1 MSKGTGTTERR
12 KFKAHP
18 KLLVDVIRRQA
29 GTLSKSILEL
39 VMNSADS
46 LLSVGK
52 LRPDARCDVTV
63 SNTEVRVVD
72 NGRGFRS
79 RREIEEHFEKFGQP
93 HTEEE
98 NKTYGTFRMG
108 RGQAFAHGR
117 NVWRSGRF
125 RMVVDVIKD
134 GLDYHLDTDLSPL
147 PGCDVVIDLYDP
159 LDDYRR
165 NCTVRDLELWVKYVP
180 IPVYVNGKRLSR
192 SVTEPDE
199 PWESE
204 TDDGYVRVETNGSL
218 GGLKLYNRGVF
229 VQEIPSYRFGCG
241 GEVVSKRALEVN
253 FARNDVLSSCPV
265 WKSLQTTVNDL
276 MGKKTITAK
285 HLTRAMIDSIL
296 SKAGAGQLPVKFAD
310 LKVLSDCNGKRYS
323 FNTLTGVVAQHGGR
337 LAFAKPGDAA
347 ADRCLM
353 AGSCLVLDEHI
364 LVQLGVPE
372 NKFAAWAFKMTGLY
386 GLEQLKVVP
395 FEQVA
400 QGFNESCHFVKEE
413 DLTPEETVWLKLAEF
428 ARYTLGWARG
438 NMANDSEVGRLN
450 RHVYVG
456 VSDRYNGW
464 TDGETYI
471 AINRAFLADLNF
483 SVEGVVKL
491 ARLMAHEL
499 AHDERTDLTH
509 HHGVEFYER
518 FEGMCRESLG
528 RFVASALRSLP
539 STVSRMFKGKKRL
552 GVYATDRKQAE
563 KAAAALRAAAEG
575 ILEVLPAVPE

>member
-1 MSKGTGTTERR
+1 MSEGTGTTERR

-46 LLSVGK
+46 LLSERK
-52 LRPDARCDVTV
+52 LRPDARCDVTIG
-63 SNTEVRVVD
+63 NTEVRVVD

-79 RREIEEHFEKFGQP
+79 RREILEHFEKFGQP

-125 RMVVDVIKD
+125 RMVVDVTKD

-180 IPVYVNGKRLSR
+180 VPVYVNGERLSR

-229 VQEIPSYRFGCG
+229 VQEIPPYRFGCG
-241 GEVVSKRALEVN
+241 GEVVSKKSLEVN

-265 WKSLQTTVNDL
+265 WKALQAEINAIV
-276 MGKKTITAK
+276 GKKTVTAK
-285 HLTRAMIDSIL
+285 HLTKAMIESIL
-296 SKAGAGQLPVKFAD
+296 SRAGAGQVPAEFSK
-310 LKVLSDCNGKRYS
+310 LKLFSDCNGKRYS
-323 FNTLTGVVAQHGGR
+323 LDNLARAVAQHGDR
-337 LAFAKPGDAA
+337 LSFAKPGNAA

-353 AGSCLVLDEHI
+353 AGSCLVLDESI
-364 LVQLGVPE
+364 LVQLGVPDH
-372 NKFAAWAFKMTGLY
+372 KFAALVHKLTGFWRLK
-386 GLEQLKVVP
+386 EIKVVP
-395 FEQVA
+395 FSQVA
-400 QGFNESCHFVKEE
+400 QGFNDSCHLVKEE
-413 DLTPEETVWLKLAEF
+413 DLTPEETVWLQLAEF
-428 ARYTLGWARG
+428 ARYTLGWTRG
-438 NMANDSEVGRLN
+438 DPTNEPKDRHLS
-450 RHVYVG
+450 RHVHVG

-499 AHDERTDLTH
+499 AHDDRTDITH

-518 FEGMCRESLG
+518 FENMCRENLG
-528 RFVASALRSLP
+528 RFVANALRSLP
-539 STVSRMFKGKKRL
+539 SVVSGAFKGKKRL
-552 GVYATDRKQAE
+552 GVYATDRKKAE
-563 KAAAALRAAAEG
+563 ESAAALRAAADE
-575 ILEVLPAVPE
+575 ILKVLPAVSG